1 MTMNPADAMPFSKL
15 MGVRVTAA
23 SAQAVEGE
31 IIVREDLCTAG
42 GIMHGGAIMAFAD
55 ALGAVGAVA
64 SLPEGAGGTTTIESK
79 TNFVGPAPV
88 GTTVIGETTPIHRGR
103 RTMVWTTRI
112 TTGAASPMAG
122 SARTRRW
129 PASTSPTARTWTTS
143 ASVPKWTAT
152 ASTTAP
158 STTPWAPR

>member
-23 SAQAVEGE
+23 SAEAVEGE
-31 IIVREDLCTAG
+31 IIVREDLCTAS

-79 TNFVGPAPV
+79 TNFLGAAPV
-88 GTTVIGETTPIHRGR
+88 GSTVKGRSLPLKTGR
-103 RTMVWTTRI
+103 RMSVWQTMI
-112 TTGAASPMAG
+112 E
-122 SARTRRW
+122 
-129 PASTSPTARTWTTS
+129 TAEGKPVAVVIQTQL
-143 ASVPKWTAT
+143 VL
-152 ASTTAP
+152 
-158 STTPWAPR
+158 

>member
-23 SAQAVEGE
+23 SAEEVEGE

-64 SLPEGAGGTTTIESK
+64 SLPDGAGGTTTIESK
-79 TNFVGPAPV
+79 TNFL
-88 GTTVIGETTPIHRGR
+88 
-103 RTMVWTTRI
+103 
-112 TTGAASPMAG
+112 GAASVG
-122 SARTRRW
+122 SMVKGR
-129 PASTSPTARTWTTS
+129 
-143 ASVPKWTAT
+143 SVPLKTGRRMSVWQTMIETAEGKPVAVVIQT
-152 ASTTAP
+152 QLVL
-158 STTPWAPR
+158 